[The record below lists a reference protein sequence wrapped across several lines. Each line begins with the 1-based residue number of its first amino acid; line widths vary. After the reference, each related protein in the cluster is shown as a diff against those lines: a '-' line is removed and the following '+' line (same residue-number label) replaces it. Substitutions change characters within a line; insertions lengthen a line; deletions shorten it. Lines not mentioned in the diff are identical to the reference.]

1 MFDKDC
7 SYVFQMES
15 FEMMPAIIEDTQLRL
30 EQRIYC
36 PYAYSN
42 RQAYVQKNKQ
52 VRECSYTK
60 SCKFQKER
68 SSTLTL
74 QSSER
79 KDIFK
84 K

>member
-7 SYVFQMES
+7 SYIFQMES
-15 FEMMPAIIEDTQLRL
+15 FEMMPATIENTQLRL

-36 PYAYSN
+36 PYSYT
-42 RQAYVQKNKQ
+42 QKNKKL
-52 VRECSYTK
+52 RECSYTK
-60 SCKFQKER
+60 SCKYQKER

-79 KDIFK
+79 RGIFK